1 MRIRNAVPEDIDTI
15 FTIVQTTINSVYPKY
30 YPEDVVNYFA
40 GLHSLDNLKNA
51 LKTEYILL
59 VEDFDQVIGTG
70 ALLGNEIKRV
80 FVMPAFQGMG
90 YGSLILDE
98 LEKKALENGY
108 NEVVLYSSLPAY
120 SLYQKRGYEPLEFYR
135 MRTEKGQVLCYHK
148 MLKTL
153 NNKYSTVDY
162 NNRVFASISN
172 TDNGEVSNK
181 TIFKYKQ
188 QNDIVWAH
196 YSGGDIVKGF
206 LIGKCDKDGKLEF
219 NYQHININKEIRT
232 GKCTSIPQILTD
244 GRIRL
249 IESWEWTNE
258 DMSKGTSVIEEIR
271 IGERKRLI
279 DGEN

>member
-40 GLHSLDNLKNA
+40 GLHSIDILKNA

-70 ALLGNEIKRV
+70 ALLENEIKRV

-153 NNKYSTVDY
+153 NN
-162 NNRVFASISN
+162 
-172 TDNGEVSNK
+172 
-181 TIFKYKQ
+181 
-188 QNDIVWAH
+188 
-196 YSGGDIVKGF
+196 
-206 LIGKCDKDGKLEF
+206 
-219 NYQHININKEIRT
+219 
-232 GKCTSIPQILTD
+232 
-244 GRIRL
+244 
-249 IESWEWTNE
+249 
-258 DMSKGTSVIEEIR
+258 
-271 IGERKRLI
+271 
-279 DGEN
+279 